1 LKVLL
6 QAGLVDRD
14 QRGGW
19 AYFRMRE
26 EPLAAL
32 RTLLA

>member
-1 LKVLL
+1 VILN
-6 QAGLVDRD
+6 AGLVGRE
-14 QRGGW
+14 QRGSW
-19 AYFRMRE
+19 AYFRVRE